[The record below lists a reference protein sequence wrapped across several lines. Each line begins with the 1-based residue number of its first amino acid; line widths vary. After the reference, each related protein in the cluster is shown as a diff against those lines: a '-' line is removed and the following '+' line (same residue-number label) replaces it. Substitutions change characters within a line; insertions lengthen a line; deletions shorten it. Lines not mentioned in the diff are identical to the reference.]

1 MANHAWTG
9 AVGAQ
14 TFTYNPSAVQVATT
28 QNYVSSLSI
37 HKPQNAEEFVK
48 RYGSQNLTGLVALFG
63 GMEPVQGEQFRHWEE
78 DYIHN
83 AVSLESV
90 ANSVD
95 GNSTA
100 AVTNGSYLIA
110 AAASENQTGTGA
122 ESYLR
127 VGDYVLNNLGEL
139 GVVLSANI
147 QDVADTSATQLEP
160 GAGYYAV
167 GSAGKNTYV
176 VQGNS
181 GSWTTTATSC
191 IVIGSMWP
199 EQSGQPKGLT
209 PTPIEYTNKVQIMKD
224 SFTVS
229 GSEATN
235 VSWIKTDG
243 GYLWYLKGEA
253 DTYRRFQNHKEMTM
267 LLGQSMTSQATGVSA
282 SATAGLLDFMGH
294 SQTYTYG
301 NGYTTTDLDQL
312 VETLDNNRG
321 AKNNALMCG
330 FKLALRIDDLL
341 ASYNGYY
348 SDPTPVGNY
357 GEFGNSDDMM
367 LKLGFKGFTRGGY
380 TFHKSVYD
388 PYGYAGMLGADGFD
402 YQKNGFI
409 MPLEGGLDAKT
420 RESMPALK
428 IRYKAAGGY
437 SRETEHWLT
446 GSAVLSQ
453 PTNETDELRCHYRSE
468 CGFEGFGPNRFV
480 KITAA

>member
-1 MANHAWTG
+1 
-9 AVGAQ
+9 
-14 TFTYNPSAVQVATT
+14 
-28 QNYVSSLSI
+28 
-37 HKPQNAEEFVK
+37 
-48 RYGSQNLTGLVALFG
+48 LTGLVALFG

-243 GYLWYLKGEA
+243 GYLWY
-253 DTYRRFQNHKEMTM
+253 
-267 LLGQSMTSQATGVSA
+267 
-282 SATAGLLDFMGH
+282 
-294 SQTYTYG
+294 
-301 NGYTTTDLDQL
+301 
-312 VETLDNNRG
+312 
-321 AKNNALMCG
+321 
-330 FKLALRIDDLL
+330 
-341 ASYNGYY
+341 
-348 SDPTPVGNY
+348 
-357 GEFGNSDDMM
+357 
-367 LKLGFKGFTRGGY
+367 
-380 TFHKSVYD
+380 
-388 PYGYAGMLGADGFD
+388 
-402 YQKNGFI
+402 
-409 MPLEGGLDAKT
+409 
-420 RESMPALK
+420 
-428 IRYKAAGGY
+428 
-437 SRETEHWLT
+437 
-446 GSAVLSQ
+446 
-453 PTNETDELRCHYRSE
+453 
-468 CGFEGFGPNRFV
+468 
-480 KITAA
+480 

>member
-1 MANHAWTG
+1 
-9 AVGAQ
+9 
-14 TFTYNPSAVQVATT
+14 
-28 QNYVSSLSI
+28 
-37 HKPQNAEEFVK
+37 
-48 RYGSQNLTGLVALFG
+48 
-63 GMEPVQGEQFRHWEE
+63 
-78 DYIHN
+78 
-83 AVSLESV
+83 
-90 ANSVD
+90 
-95 GNSTA
+95 
-100 AVTNGSYLIA
+100 
-110 AAASENQTGTGA
+110 
-122 ESYLR
+122 
-127 VGDYVLNNLGEL
+127 
-139 GVVLSANI
+139 
-147 QDVADTSATQLEP
+147 
-160 GAGYYAV
+160 
-167 GSAGKNTYV
+167 
-176 VQGNS
+176 
-181 GSWTTTATSC
+181 
-191 IVIGSMWP
+191 MWP
-199 EQSGQPKGLT
+199 EQSGQPQGLT

-267 LLGQSMTSQATGVSA
+267 LLGQQMTNQATGVTVNS
-282 SATAGLLDFMGH
+282 TDGLLNFMGH
-294 SQTYTYG
+294 TQSYTYA
-301 NGYTTTDLDQL
+301 NGYTTTDVDQMI
-312 VETLDNNRG
+312 ETLDNNRG
-321 AKNNALMCG
+321 SKNNALMCG

-357 GEFGNSDDMM
+357 GDYGNSDDMM

-402 YQKNGFI
+402 YQKNGFV

-428 IRYKAAGGY
+428 IRYKSAGGY

-446 GSAVLSQ
+446 GSAVLAQ